1 MRLISKVSYTHIARF
16 RKMDETHAITLFGL
30 RISLT
35 QFWWAGRELTM
46 NRQSCDYIEEKKMSH
61 L

>member
-1 MRLISKVSYTHIARF
+1 
-16 RKMDETHAITLFGL
+16 MDETHAITLFGL

-35 QFWWAGRELTM
+35 QFWWAGREITM